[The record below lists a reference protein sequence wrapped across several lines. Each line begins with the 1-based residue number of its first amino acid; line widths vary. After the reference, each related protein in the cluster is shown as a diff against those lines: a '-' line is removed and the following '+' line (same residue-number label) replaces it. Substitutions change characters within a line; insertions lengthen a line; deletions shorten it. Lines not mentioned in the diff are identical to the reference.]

1 MRNELP
7 RQEGRD
13 HDTSRGGGAA
23 VAAALLA
30 AALSA
35 VLPAHDTA
43 AQGAVPCTAID
54 DDEERLAC
62 YDRALRGSPPAP
74 PARVAP
80 PAAVT
85 PPPAAAPP
93 GAARAPVQDDE
104 RPRERRVRES
114 AAPAAPAAPP
124 ARAVAA
130 AGDDEQIVPL
140 VIVGVRTLP
149 GRETT
154 FTAEDGTSWVQT
166 DSQRIFGLPDPP
178 FDAEL
183 KRGAMGSHF
192 LVPAERARAI
202 RVRQV
207 SR

>member
-13 HDTSRGGGAA
+13 HDTSRAGGAA
-23 VAAALLA
+23 AAAALLL
-30 AALSA
+30 AALCAALPSA
-35 VLPAHDTA
+35 AVI
-43 AQGAVPCTAID
+43 AQGAVPCTAIGD
-54 DDEERLAC
+54 DDERLAC
-62 YDRALRGSPPAP
+62 YDRALRGTPPAA
-74 PARVAP
+74 PARAEP
-80 PAAVT
+80 PAAVA
-85 PPPAAAPP
+85 PSAADAP
-93 GAARAPVQDDE
+93 ARAPAADAE
-104 RPRERRVRES
+104 ARPRERSIRES
-114 AAPAAPAAPP
+114 AAPTAPP
-124 ARAVAA
+124 ARAAA
-130 AGDDEQIVPL
+130 RDDGDRDEIIPI

-183 KRGAMGSHF
+183 KSGAMGSHF
-192 LVPAERARAI
+192 LVPADRARAI

-207 SR
+207 NR